1 MGIPAGDILK
11 VRHVASPSIAN
22 EPTAAESLQMASAHL
37 SGVELPTPQR
47 QAMQTALPGSPS

>member
-11 VRHVASPSIAN
+11 VRHVASPSLAN
-22 EPTAAESLQMASAHL
+22 EPTLSESLHMASAHL

-47 QAMQTALPGSPS
+47 EAAQTALPGSPS